1 MKALFQSCREL
12 PAKLLLLPADP
23 RLYACLRISFAFVAL
38 INLIQLWPERDVWFT
53 SSGIID
59 QDMMQQCYA
68 RPYLT
73 VFSLCRDHVS
83 VSAYMI
89 LSGVAMVMLMLG
101 VKPRWAAVVVLVWQ
115 ISYTT
120 RATLA
125 LGGWDSILRAIS
137 LILVFSPLPD
147 VWSLTRSKAGKEKET
162 LNYGLTLMRMQILV
176 IYWQAVLERLES
188 SYWLNGEFMS
198 FYLLSHNARWPGLWV
213 ADWGLLLKLVTFG
226 VLILEIALPL
236 LLFSKQ
242 WYRLGIALGILL
254 HGGITI
260 MSINLSMF
268 FLTMLVLFTSC
279 LRSADMDLV
288 ASFTRGRR

>member
-1 MKALFQSCREL
+1 MKELFQSCREL
-12 PAKLLLLPADP
+12 PAKLLLSPADP
-23 RLYACLRISFAFVAL
+23 RLYAGLRISFTLVAL

-59 QDMMQQCYA
+59 QDMMRQCYA

-73 VFSLCRDHVS
+73 MFSVCQDHLS

-101 VKPRWAAVVVLVWQ
+101 VKPRWAAVIVLVWQ
-115 ISYTT
+115 VSYTT

-137 LILVFSPLPD
+137 LILVFSPLPT
-147 VWSLTRSKAGKEKET
+147 VWSLTRSKTGQEEET
-162 LNYGLTLMRMQILV
+162 PNYGLTLLRMQILV
-176 IYWQAVLERLES
+176 IYWQAVFERLES
-188 SYWLNGEFMS
+188 AYWLNGEFMS
-198 FYLLSHNARWPGLWV
+198 FYMLSHNARWPGLWV
-213 ADWGLLLKLVTFG
+213 TDWGLLLKLVTFG
-226 VLILEIALPL
+226 VLLLEIALPL
-236 LLFSKQ
+236 LLFSKR
-242 WYRLGIALGILL
+242 WYRLGILLGILL

-268 FLTMLVLFTSC
+268 FLTMLVLFVAC
-279 LRSADMDLV
+279 LRASDMDWA
-288 ASFTRGRR
+288 ASIVRGKK